1 MKRVVYVL
9 LLLMVFSFTLSA
21 DFDFSKIKNN
31 ISEFTLP
38 NGLKFILLE
47 DHSVPIASFV
57 TYANVGGSDERIGIY
72 GISHFLEH
80 MAFKGTSEI
89 GTTNHEAEKKIFA
102 KMDTVFDQIL
112 VEKGM
117 MDPDLEKI
125 KSLEAELENLKKEAA
140 KYVVDTEFDGILK
153 RHGVTGLNAGTSK
166 DSTVYFYSLPSNK
179 VELWAYLE
187 AQRFIDP
194 VFREFYK
201 ERGVIQE
208 ERRVRTENTPI
219 GKMLES
225 LQGMAFKA
233 HPYGISI
240 VGPMSNIDNI
250 TRADML
256 EYYRTNYNAGNIV
269 IGVTGDVYPDQL
281 KKLATKYF
289 SAMKPG
295 KKNHRLLTVEPEQLG
310 EKNLTVYED
319 SQPVLLV
326 GYHIPSEL
334 HEDFVKFSV
343 LNNIITDGRS
353 SRIKKRMEIDDK
365 SALVVFSFAGYPG
378 TKYPG
383 LYLILAIPN
392 SGHPTTELLS
402 TIDEEIEKIKNES
415 VTEEELA
422 SAKTRLKVNI
432 IRQLNSNRGIL
443 IGLLS
448 SEVVHGSW
456 QKAFDELAAIDKVT
470 TDDIQKLVK
479 TYLVKSNRTVG
490 RIEKKEEKEAKEVT
504 K

>member
-1 MKRVVYVL
+1 
-9 LLLMVFSFTLSA
+9 LLMLFGSALSA
-21 DFDFSKIKNN
+21 DFDFSKIKDN
-31 ISEFTLP
+31 ISEFTLS

-57 TYANVGGSDERIGIY
+57 TYANVGGSDEKIGIY

-80 MAFKGTSEI
+80 MAFKGTSEV
-89 GTTNHEAEKKIFA
+89 GTTNYEAEKKIFA
-102 KMDTVFDQIL
+102 KMDVIFDKIL
-112 VEKGM
+112 VEKGQVN
-117 MDPDLEKI
+117 PDKDKI
-125 KSLEAELENLKKEAA
+125 KGLEAELEKLKEEAA

-153 RHGVTGLNAGTSK
+153 RHGVTGLNAGTNK
-166 DSTVYFYSLPSNK
+166 DATIYFYSLPSNK
-179 VELWAYLE
+179 IELWAYLE

-194 VFREFYK
+194 VLREFYK

-208 ERRVRTENTPI
+208 ERRVRTENNPI

-225 LQGMAFKA
+225 MQALAFKD
-233 HPYGISI
+233 HPYRISV

-250 TRADML
+250 TRADMM
-256 EYYRTNYNAGNIV
+256 EYLRTNYTARNMV

-281 KKLATKYF
+281 KKLAKKYF

-295 KKNHRLLTVEPEQLG
+295 KKNHRLLTVEPKQLG

-343 LNNIITDGRS
+343 LDNIITNGRS
-353 SRIKKRMEIDDK
+353 SRLTKKMQIDDK
-365 SALVVFSFAGYPG
+365 SALVIFSFAGYPG
-378 TKYPG
+378 SKYPG

-392 SGHPTTELLS
+392 KEHSNEKLLE
-402 TIDEEIEKIKNES
+402 TIDKEIEKIKKES

-422 SAKTRLKVNI
+422 SAKTRLKVRI
-432 IRQLNSNRGIL
+432 IRQLGSNRGL
-443 IGLLS
+443 LMGLLS
-448 SEVVHGSW
+448 SEIVHGSW
-456 QKAFDELAAIDKVT
+456 QKAFDDLAAIEKVT
-470 TDDIQKLVK
+470 TDDIQELVK

-490 RIEKKEEKEAKEVT
+490 CIEKKEEKKEKEV
-504 K
+504 KK